1 MAPSQ
6 IVGWM
11 STMTLTAISYV
22 YRIIVLIPLC
32 DQEFIILESTS
43 KIMNSW
49 CDRLSLNFMAIG
61 QLVGIVCNTCSQLW
75 IAWLSRT
82 MASTAICVTR
92 RHEKIGLIAMCT
104 EYTCTFALFHY
115 LTFCVSYT
123 NSVNCI
129 KFIIVCSISLS
140 LCAVLVYH
148 CVLYQFIIVCCVSFN
163 SFIDKLASYMFRLQL
178 MKLQSPKS
186 DQISCEH

>member
-49 CDRLSLNFMAIG
+49 CDRLSLNFIAIG
-61 QLVGIVCNTCSQLW
+61 
-75 IAWLSRT
+75 
-82 MASTAICVTR
+82 
-92 RHEKIGLIAMCT
+92 
-104 EYTCTFALFHY
+104 
-115 LTFCVSYT
+115 
-123 NSVNCI
+123 
-129 KFIIVCSISLS
+129 
-140 LCAVLVYH
+140 
-148 CVLYQFIIVCCVSFN
+148 
-163 SFIDKLASYMFRLQL
+163 
-178 MKLQSPKS
+178 
-186 DQISCEH
+186 